1 MYHVTR
7 VNGINMRHRL
17 CVGRDNVMEGSE
29 MSEVILKKIVT
40 KLLLYT
46 KPKMLSEIEARVKNN
61 KDEVKISPEEIKE
74 GMSHINTDL
83 IFALNS
89 LVFLLG

>member
-1 MYHVTR
+1 
-7 VNGINMRHRL
+7 
-17 CVGRDNVMEGSE
+17 
-29 MSEVILKKIVT
+29 
-40 KLLLYT
+40 
-46 KPKMLSEIEARVKNN
+46 MLSEIEARVKNN

-89 LVFLLG
+89 LKSNQSSKSY